1 MSLFALFISVGF
13 YGLFLISLISSII
26 PIPTEPVVIGLL
38 EVGENPELIL
48 LILTTGLIIGASLGY
63 FVGKYGLRKI
73 IPFHDR
79 EKEQHMQTYFNKYG
93 AIFLLVSPWI
103 PFMGD
108 LAPMVAGIE
117 EYELKRFLII
127 ISMAK
132 IIKSI
137 GIIYLSIRIIDWWT
151 VFTR

>member
-1 MSLFALFISVGF
+1 MSLFALFISYGF
-13 YGLFLISLISSII
+13 YGLFLISIISSII

-38 EVGENPELIL
+38 EVGKNPELIL
-48 LILTTGLIIGASLGY
+48 ILLTIGSIIGAYLGY
-63 FVGKYGLRKI
+63 LVGKYGLRKI
-73 IPFHDR
+73 IPFHNR
-79 EKEQHMQTYFNKYG
+79 EKEQRMQAYFNKYG
-93 AIFLLVSPWI
+93 AIFLLFSPWI

-108 LAPMVAGIE
+108 LAPMVAGVE
-117 EYELKRFLII
+117 KYEFKRFLIV

-151 VFTR
+151 LVAR